1 MAIGKKPHK
10 IKIRLKR
17 DINGGSDRNN
27 FWDEV
32 VKTLILQILD
42 INVVEWE
49 GHNIESL
56 EKLKVALDREFEYL
70 DNELSMI
77 GFNNV
82 MKGSRK

>member
-1 MAIGKKPHK
+1 LAIGKKPHK

-49 GHNIESL
+49 GHKPESL
-56 EKLKVALDREFEYL
+56 KKLKVFLDLFLIGHYYKSWFFKWFKL
-70 DNELSMI
+70 INLS
-77 GFNNV
+77 F
-82 MKGSRK
+82 